1 MNSRAKKTKP
11 SCYVECLLGCFYPAC
26 DRPICGCYR
35 SNKDKNVL
43 QCGRTD
49 RIKAFLQKFYL
60 RAAVSLNIRNT
71 RDTWNHESSHDIFVA
86 SMCWN
91 RFHFS
96 YKFIAF
102 DAKSTGNDWCKN
114 YTFACMREL
123 LETMSKQNAR
133 C

>member
-11 SCYVECLLGCFYPAC
+11 SCYVECLLGWFYPAC
-26 DRPICGCYR
+26 DRPICWCYR

-49 RIKAFLQKFYL
+49 RIKAFLQIFYL

-102 DAKSTGNDWCKN
+102 DAKSTGNDWYKN

-123 LETMSKQNAR
+123 LETMSKQNNR